1 MMSDH
6 CIITKKKNK
15 VSPCTFS
22 STKAF
27 MMMLSVAIIATL
39 VAVSHVKGADFTLD
53 VVEVLTRFNHFVFHF
68 I

>member
-1 MMSDH
+1 MISDH
-6 CIITKKKNK
+6 CINTKKKNK

-39 VAVSHVKGADFTLD
+39 VAVSHVEGAVFTLD

>member
-6 CIITKKKNK
+6 CIITKKENK

-27 MMMLSVAIIATL
+27 MMMLSVAIIVAL
-39 VAVSHVKGADFTLD
+39 VSVSHVEGAVFTLD